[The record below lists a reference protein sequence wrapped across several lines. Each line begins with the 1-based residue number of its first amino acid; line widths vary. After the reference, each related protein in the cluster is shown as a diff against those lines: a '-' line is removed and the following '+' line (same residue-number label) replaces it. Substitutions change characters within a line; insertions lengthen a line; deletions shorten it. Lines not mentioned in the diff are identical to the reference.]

1 MDAFEINIAGV
12 SNLVEDGTNKVLLDN
27 GLPEEGV
34 GPDTEDALTLKMDDA
49 ELIEIRDQWENK
61 SAGYLPRITSK
72 QETNK
77 TYYLGTQK
85 QSFTQGTSPIPSNI
99 IFEAVETFIPQALAK
114 NPEPVVWSD
123 NTPEGKE
130 ASEDLKTLLQYQ
142 ADVLCL
148 RKKLGVMVRHWG
160 IYYIGVLKHGW
171 EQAEDPVTGEDK
183 GDIMTEIRKPQDF
196 ILDPDGFINE
206 YGDYVGAFLGERI
219 KCSGKDLAELYPDFE
234 EYVFSKTGGKMGTV
248 CTRTEWWTNEYC
260 FVTFEDQ
267 VLDKHKNPFY
277 NYPDRKT
284 STDEYGMEHEEVLA
298 GQNHFSKPKMPYTFL
313 SVFSLQEHPYDDTN
327 LIEQSISNQNR
338 ITERDYQI
346 DRNLRAGNNSILIS
360 TNAGN
365 AETAKQ
371 IANGIEDGDPIL
383 IEGAIGDNV
392 QRLPASALP
401 SGIMQAQEVA
411 KDTLRSV
418 FGVQGV
424 TAQKPNDNTTAR
436 GMILSSQMDST
447 RIGGGIG
454 DALEQVAD
462 NVFNWWTQLAYVFYD
477 QKHYAATMGSGRA
490 VNYVGIQMTDEVRRF
505 VVSVTPDSMKPKD
518 EITEMNQAIQLADS
532 GWLDPISLFK
542 RLNDP
547 DPMETAKM
555 VTLFRVS
562 PEQYYQQFFGQAG
575 QTAPG
580 QPQQPQGGAT
590 PPQQG
595 DQGTGL
601 SAPTE
606 SASLSNVP
614 INTPATPQ

>member
-1 MDAFEINIAGV
+1 MDAFEINIQGV
-12 SNLVEDGTNKVLLDN
+12 SNLIEDGTNKVLLDN

-34 GPDTEDALTLKMDDA
+34 GPDTGDSLTLKMDDG
-49 ELIEIRDQWENK
+49 ELLELRTQWENK
-61 SAGYLPRITSK
+61 SAGYLPKITSK
-72 QETNK
+72 QEVNK

-85 QSFTQGTSPIPSNI
+85 QSFTQGTAPIPSNI

-160 IYYIGVLKHGW
+160 IYYVGVLKHGW
-171 EQAEDPVTGEDK
+171 EAAEDPVTGEDR
-183 GDIMTEIRKPQDF
+183 GDLMTEIRKPQNF

-219 KCSGKDLAELYPDFE
+219 ECSGKELASLYPDSYDYIE
-234 EYVFSKTGGKMGTV
+234 AKTGGKMGTV

-260 FVTFEDQ
+260 FVTFEEI
-267 VLDKHKNPFY
+267 VLDKHKNPFF

-346 DRNLRAGNNSILIS
+346 DRNLRAGNNSLLIS

-371 IANGIEDGDPIL
+371 IASGIEDGDPIL
-383 IEGAIGDNV
+383 IEGSIGDNV

-401 SGIMQAQEVA
+401 SGIMDAQEVA

-424 TAQKPNDNTTAR
+424 SAQKPNDNTTAR

-518 EITEMNQAIQLADS
+518 EITEMNQAIQLADA

-575 QTAPG
+575 QPVPG
-580 QPQQPQGGAT
+580 QQQPGGQVPPEQGGQ
-590 PPQQG
+590 P
-595 DQGTGL
+595 GTL
-601 SAPTE
+601 SAPPE
-606 SASLSNVP
+606 SSSLSNVP
-614 INTPATPQ
+614 IASTSVPTQ